1 MSELKS
7 MCSIGRF
14 WLRGCGISV
23 TSHIPESL
31 QSVKELQ
38 RLWESP
44 KVKAIFLIQ
53 KVENLII
60 NGSSE
65 WQAISPP
72 ISQIILHLY

>member
-1 MSELKS
+1 

-14 WLRGCGISV
+14 WLRGCDISV
-23 TSHIPESL
+23 TSQIPESL
-31 QSVKELQ
+31 QSVKELG

-53 KVENLII
+53 KVEKLII